1 MNQQIDVHGMG
12 PHEYAV
18 TVTEG
23 TDTTHHRVVVG
34 EELLDD
40 LGAVEP
46 DEIEI
51 VHESIAFLLER
62 ETGDGLADT
71 ISLDRIGD
79 DYDDYLP
86 ELQSRLSF

>member
-1 MNQQIDVHGMG
+1 
-12 PHEYAV
+12 
-18 TVTEG
+18 
-23 TDTTHHRVVVG
+23 
-34 EELLDD
+34 
-40 LGAVEP
+40 
-46 DEIEI
+46 